1 MTMLE
6 DCVAALSLGLGF
18 VKAGNAKSAPSVFDD
33 VIREAAKLDGPAARE
48 AEVVAHYGASCLAA
62 TLRRE
67 DESKRR
73 LSEAAIL
80 ARKLPAPSDMLDSVD
95 LIADTLVS
103 MGEIQLAIPYCN

>member
-18 VKAGNAKSAPSVFDD
+18 VKAGNARSAPSVFND

-62 TLRRE
+62 ALKQDDERNRR
-67 DESKRR
+67 RA
-73 LSEAAIL
+73 EAAIL
-80 ARKLPAPSDMLDSVD
+80 ARALPAPSDMPDSVD
-95 LIADTLVS
+95 LLAD
-103 MGEIQLAIPYCN
+103 